1 MPPYAG
7 PPVAPR
13 SGETISAVRLL
24 VFLALSVVLILCDN
38 RGRWLARLRQ
48 EATLLAQPVWMIAAF
63 PGQLGQQIGD
73 YWVTH
78 RALVAENR
86 SLHNQLLIANARVTR
101 LLMAARD
108 NAQLR
113 DLLNVAEH
121 RGLDVQLASI
131 FDIDMDPTRKRLI
144 LDAGRTDGVY
154 VGQPVID
161 AGGLV
166 GQVIE
171 VAPFHAIVL
180 LLTDPDHAVPVM
192 LTRNGVRLIAYGHTD
207 YLELRDIPL
216 SAGVNVGDEVV
227 TSGLGGRIPAGFPVG
242 QIVALEPDVTHA
254 FIVGKIRPA
263 ARLDRG
269 RDVLLLRGGESAAQK
284 ESQPGANA
292 LPASTPLP
300 SPQSAASRT
309 PPRSAST
316 TEAAQ

>member
-7 PPVAPR
+7 PPVVPR

-63 PGQLGQQIGD
+63 PGELGQQIGD
-73 YWVTH
+73 YWVSH

-144 LDAGRTDGVY
+144 LDAGRSDGVY

-166 GQVIE
+166 GQIID
-171 VAPFHAIVL
+171 VAPFNAIVL

-242 QIVALEPDVTHA
+242 QIVALEPDVTRA

-269 RDVLLLRGGESAAQK
+269 RNVLLLRGGESPAQLENQPAA
-284 ESQPGANA
+284 AA
-292 LPASTPLP
+292 LP
-300 SPQSAASRT
+300 SPQSAASKTT
-309 PPRSAST
+309 PRPASHH
-316 TEAAQ
+316 EAIQ